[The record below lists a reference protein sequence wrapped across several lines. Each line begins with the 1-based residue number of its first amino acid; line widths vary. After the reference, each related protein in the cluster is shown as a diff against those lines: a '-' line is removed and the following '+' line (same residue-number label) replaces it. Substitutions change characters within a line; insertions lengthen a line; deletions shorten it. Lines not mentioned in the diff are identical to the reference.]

1 MSHLTEQDRCKLENY
16 LNAGL
21 QPTGIAEKLNRN
33 HSTIVREIRKHR
45 VPEESRRNYCIGKS
59 QCYRRGVCKYPPEK
73 CPGRCSSCRII
84 PCNRHCPD
92 FVEDRCE
99 RLEHSPYVCNGC
111 KNVKDCRKRHYF
123 YLAGSSHKSY
133 KRLLSDCRTGINA
146 SASELQEYDSLL
158 KSGGRKGQAIHHI
171 MASNPD
177 VFQKCEKTLYNYYN
191 KNYFSLPRGEM
202 PRMCMRKTRTTGTI
216 RHKVDFR
223 CREGRTLED
232 FHKFQL
238 EHRDFAVVE
247 MDSVIGRTGGKVL
260 LTLQFEC
267 GMMLAHLRD
276 TNNSRSVLDYFD
288 WIEAKAGLET
298 FRKMFPVLLTDNGS
312 EFSNPNAIEHSRICQ
327 ERRTNV
333 FYCDAYF
340 SWQKGHIENNHTNLR
355 RILPKGIALDHLTQQ
370 DVNLVLSHLNSYMRR
385 GYDDVPAVE
394 RFRALFGDDVLNL
407 LGIQRIVP
415 DDIVLDPKLLKG
427 KIMF

>member
-1 MSHLTEQDRCKLENY
+1 MSHLTEQDRCKLENF
-16 LNAGL
+16 LINGDTPTVIAKKL
-21 QPTGIAEKLNRN
+21 QKN

-45 VPEESRRNYCIGKS
+45 TPEESRRNFCVRKS
-59 QCYRRGVCKYPPEK
+59 QCYRKDVCKYPPEK

-84 PCNRHCPD
+84 PCNRNCRD

-99 RLEHSPYVCNGC
+99 KLEHTPYVCNGC
-111 KNVKDCRKRHYF
+111 KNVNDCRKRHYF
-123 YLAGSSHKSY
+123 YLASGAHNEY
-133 KRLLSDCRTGINA
+133 KRLLTECRTGINA
-146 SASELQEYDSLL
+146 SAAELQEYDALL

-171 MASNPD
+171 MVSNPD
-177 VFQKCEKTLYNYYN
+177 VFQKCEKTLYNYCN

-202 PRMCMRKTRTTGTI
+202 PRMCMRKPRTTGTI

-223 CREGRTLED
+223 CREGRTLKE

-238 EHRDFAVVE
+238 ENPDFTVVE
-247 MDSVIGRTGGKVL
+247 MDSVIGRIGGKVL

-288 WIEAKAGLET
+288 WLESKIGLET

-312 EFSNPNAIEHSRICQ
+312 EFSNPMAIEHSKFWL

-333 FYCDAYF
+333 FYCDAYS

-355 RILPKGIALDHLTQQ
+355 RILHKGISFDQLTQT
-370 DVNLVLSHLNSYMRR
+370 DINLVLSHLNSYMRR
-385 GYDDVPAVE
+385 GYDDIPAIE
-394 RFRALFGDDVLNL
+394 RFRSLFGDDVLNL
-407 LGIQRIVP
+407 LGIQRIAP
-415 DDIVLDPKLLKG
+415 EDIILDPQLLKG